1 MYNTP
6 TTLCLQ
12 LQEEWDQSQHGSSV
26 GNESFHSSIA
36 KHRPV
41 SPPTDQE
48 DSHLDDIMFMLKTGG
63 SYSMEEG
70 IRESYATNATDET
83 DTTKPSSSEHYEL
96 RRISIADTHL

>member
-1 MYNTP
+1 M
-6 TTLCLQ
+6 Q

-26 GNESFHSSIA
+26 SNASIPSSSLV
-36 KHRPV
+36 KRRPV

-48 DSHLDDIMFMLKTGG
+48 DSQLDDIMFMLKTGV
-63 SYSMEEG
+63 SYSTEEG